1 MNGQIDPLTS
11 SCAIMPI
18 EAIIAMRQCLS
29 SFSFISLILGGRRGR
44 GVSAGR
50 RGGSKRGRVY
60 PTPAAAGRRALLR
73 RVAVVRD
80 ETHRVKPVLAGHVAL
95 RVDETRAQALG
106 DGDRDDELAEH
117 GVGELVLRLQ
127 RVRAHLRRPVHRDVP
142 DGCGEPQA
150 DTREH
155 RL

>member
-1 MNGQIDPLTS
+1 MNGQIDPLTN

-50 RGGSKRGRVY
+50 RGGPESGRVY
-60 PTPAAAGRRALLR
+60 PTPAGRRALLR

-80 ETHRVKPVLAGHVAL
+80 ETDRVKPVLAGHVAL

-106 DGDRDDELAEH
+106 DGDRDNELAEH

-150 DTREH
+150 DAREH